1 MSAPGSAQPSA
12 PTSTQPVAEAPA
24 PTGQGVVAAADGY
37 RLIPASTTLDGD
49 GGTFRF
55 TIEDQHDQAVHDF
68 TPVHER
74 DLHLIVVNRELTTFH
89 HVHPT
94 LDADGTWSIDLPA
107 LDPGSYRAVADFQ
120 ITDGPRLALGTDLT
134 VAGQYQP
141 TALPEPSTEATTDGY
156 EVHLTTERSDDGELT
171 AHLTVSR
178 NGDIV
183 TDLEPY
189 LGASGH
195 LVAMR
200 SGDLAYAH
208 VHPVDDDDRAR
219 GRHVRRRA
227 DLRRPVRPVLRLQ
240 APRDGPHRLVHLRPG
255 PRHRD
260 ARHGDVSPMTDTTT
274 RPATTVALD
283 IGGMTC
289 ASCAA
294 RITKRLNKLD
304 GVDAIREL
312 RHRTGHRHRPRRRHR
327 RRDRRPGRSDRLHRQ
342 GPRRIAARHQR
353 HRGRRP

>member
-1 MSAPGSAQPSA
+1 MTSSPTSSRTSAPAATSWPCAAGTSPT
-12 PTSTQPVAEAPA
+12 PTSTP
-24 PTGQGVVAAADGY
+24 
-37 RLIPASTTLDGD
+37 STT
-49 GGTFRF
+49 
-55 TIEDQHDQAVHDF
+55 
-68 TPVHER
+68 
-74 DLHLIVVNRELTTFH
+74 TT
-89 HVHPT
+89 
-94 LDADGTWSIDLPA
+94 S
-107 LDPGSYRAVADFQ
+107 
-120 ITDGPRLALGTDLT
+120 
-134 VAGQYQP
+134 
-141 TALPEPSTEATTDGY
+141 
-156 EVHLTTERSDDGELT
+156 
-171 AHLTVSR
+171 
-178 NGDIV
+178 
-183 TDLEPY
+183 
-189 LGASGH
+189 
-195 LVAMR
+195 
-200 SGDLAYAH
+200 
-208 VHPVDDDDRAR
+208 AR
-219 GRHVRRRA
+219 CRHVRRRA

-327 RRDRRPGRSDRLHRQ
+327 RGDRRPGRSDRLHRQ

-353 HRGRRP
+353 QRGRRPRD